1 MTPTFAV
8 GEVAIGQNIT
18 WEEYN
23 GMECT
28 ITSGLE
34 DRLVVNAVT
43 FGREV
48 WTGYGVRWASGVES
62 FQAPDSLRKRRPSES
77 DDAIERQAML
87 DCIER
92 AKTGI
97 EVSA

>member
-1 MTPTFAV
+1 MTSFAI
-8 GEVAIGQNIT
+8 GEVAIGHNIS
-18 WEEYN
+18 WDEYN
-23 GMECT
+23 GMECE

-43 FGREV
+43 FARET

-62 FQAPDSLRKRRPSES
+62 FQAPESLRKKRPPSS
-77 DDAIERQAML
+77 DEATARQAML

-92 AKTGI
+92 VKMGQGAT
-97 EVSA
+97 A